1 MGTLQINKGEA
12 PLPYQK
18 PIQDKK
24 QILTTLRSLPNG
36 VKDTIEKRGNKYY
49 KIKRCEEV
57 VLNGG
62 ENVAH
67 ADSRNGIVFAEIR
80 GVTLGGTSSESF
92 RSGVCNLLP
101 VALNT
106 SATEHCYHEGDKL
119 FLFLNPTKVSSA
131 NIAGV
136 KAYLSSLT
144 SSNNSL
150 TYVYSLATPIIEE
163 LPNFNPQTFS
173 DKTTLLLNSGVVQA
187 EASFEVTNSLGSEL
201 EVLKEIASD
210 LSNCYDLKYFIS
222 PLNGFYKP
230 DWAEQ
235 SYLYKK
241 DNMVFAHILLTR
253 DTATPQGTMILK
265 VPSSYAPKNDTR
277 FSYIG
282 ITNSVVSSGLCDIFP
297 DGSMYINTATNG
309 KTEFRISFAWSVM

>member
-1 MGTLQINKGEA
+1 M
-12 PLPYQK
+12 
-18 PIQDKK
+18 
-24 QILTTLRSLPNG
+24 
-36 VKDTIEKRGNKYY
+36 
-49 KIKRCEEV
+49 
-57 VLNGG
+57 
-62 ENVAH
+62 
-67 ADSRNGIVFAEIR
+67 
-80 GVTLGGTSSESF
+80 
-92 RSGVCNLLP
+92 
-101 VALNT
+101 
-106 SATEHCYHEGDKL
+106 
-119 FLFLNPTKVSSA
+119 
-131 NIAGV
+131 
-136 KAYLSSLT
+136 
-144 SSNNSL
+144 
-150 TYVYSLATPIIEE
+150 
-163 LPNFNPQTFS
+163 
-173 DKTTLLLNSGVVQA
+173 
-187 EASFEVTNSLGSEL
+187 
-201 EVLKEIASD
+201 
-210 LSNCYDLKYFIS
+210 SNCYDLKYFIS